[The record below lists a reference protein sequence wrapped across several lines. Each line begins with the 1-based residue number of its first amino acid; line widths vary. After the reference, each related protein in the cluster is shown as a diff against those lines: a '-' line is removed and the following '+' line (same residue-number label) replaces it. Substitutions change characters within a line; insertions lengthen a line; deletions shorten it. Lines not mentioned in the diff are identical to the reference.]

1 MIHTYELTHG
11 GKTPL
16 YEQLYRAIR
25 ADILTGTLRGGEK
38 LPSKRQ
44 LAEHL
49 SVSKITVETAY
60 AQLLAEGY
68 ITSRQ
73 RAGYFVEH
81 LPEADL
87 PVTPLSAEKQP
98 NPPSDPPARS
108 SAASLFPFSVW
119 ARLMRAVLL
128 EQQTAL
134 LQPTP
139 HMGMPAL
146 QQAIADELWR
156 LRGMQ
161 VRPEQIVIGAGAEY
175 FYNLLIQFFGR
186 DRHYALEALGHR
198 KIARVYQAGGVQITP
213 VQMDADGIV
222 PDSLFASDADILHIS
237 PSHHYPT
244 GAITPV
250 GRRRQIMQ
258 WLAQS
263 DSRYVI
269 EDDYDSE
276 FRFSGLPIPTLQ
288 SMDTR
293 SRVIYLNTFSKT
305 LTPALRI
312 SYMILPVQMLDAWQ
326 KTMGFYTCAV
336 PSFEQLTLARFLRE
350 GYFEKHLS
358 RMRKH
363 YRAVRASLLDT
374 LAAAPYNNL
383 FSVQSATVG
392 LHLVVRVHAKHTDEV
407 LCELLTK
414 AGLEPTLLSSF
425 YIGTPP
431 ETAKGCFVLH
441 YAGLEPQSLKTAL
454 NTLAHLLET

>member
-1 MIHTYELTHG
+1 MIHTYELSRSE
-11 GKTPL
+11 KTPL

-25 ADILTGTLRGGEK
+25 RDILSGALAGGEK

-49 SVSKITVETAY
+49 SISKITVETAY

-68 ITSRQ
+68 ISARE

-81 LPEADL
+81 LPEGL
-87 PVTPLSAEKQP
+87 PVHLAPVDTPPVREASTSTPQT
-98 NPPSDPPARS
+98 
-108 SAASLFPFSVW
+108 ASLFPFSVW

-128 EQQTAL
+128 EQQDAL
-134 LQPTP
+134 LLPTP

-146 QQAIADELWR
+146 QKAIADELWR

-175 FYNLLIQFFGR
+175 FYNLLVQFFGR
-186 DRHYALEALGHR
+186 EKCYALEALGHR
-198 KIARVYQAGGVQITP
+198 KIERVYRAGGAKITP

-222 PDSLFASDADILHIS
+222 PQALFASDAQILHIS
-237 PSHHYPT
+237 PSHHYPS
-244 GAITPV
+244 GAITPI

-263 DSRYVI
+263 PSRYVI

-288 SMDTR
+288 SMDTLG
-293 SRVIYLNTFSKT
+293 RVIYLNTFSKT
-305 LTPALRI
+305 LTPAIRI
-312 SYMILPVQMLDAWQ
+312 SYMILPVQLLDTWQ
-326 KTMGFYTCAV
+326 KTMGFYSCAV

-350 GYFEKHLS
+350 GYFEKHLG

-363 YRAVRASLLDT
+363 YRTVRASLLDT

-392 LHLVVRVHAKHTDEV
+392 LHLIVRAHTNRSDEE
-407 LCELLTK
+407 LCDLLTQ
-414 AGLEPTLLSSF
+414 AGLEPALLSSF
-425 YIGTPP
+425 YISTPP
-431 ETAKGCFVLH
+431 SDARGCFVLH
-441 YAGLEPQSLKTAL
+441 YTQLDPRQTASALEK
-454 NTLAHLLET
+454 LAQLL

>member
-1 MIHTYELTHG
+1 MFHTYTLTSD
-11 GKTPL
+11 GKMPL

-25 ADILTGTLRGGEK
+25 ADILAGRLSGGEK

-68 ITSRQ
+68 ISSRQ

-81 LPEADL
+81 LPESL
-87 PVTPLSAEKQP
+87 PPHPAPAELPQK
-98 NPPSDPPARS
+98 STPPAPTPQI
-108 SAASLFPFSVW
+108 ASLFPFSVW

-128 EQQTAL
+128 EQQDAL

-175 FYNLLIQFFGR
+175 FYNLLLQFFGR
-186 DRHYALEALGHR
+186 EKHYALEALGHR
-198 KIARVYQAGGVQITP
+198 KIERVYRAGGAKITP
-213 VQMDADGIV
+213 IQMDDDGIV
-222 PDSLFASDADILHIS
+222 PEALFASDAQILHIS

-263 DSRYVI
+263 DERFVI

-288 SMDTR
+288 SMDTCG
-293 SRVIYLNTFSKT
+293 RVIYLNTFSKT
-305 LTPALRI
+305 LTPAIRI
-312 SYMILPVQMLDAWQ
+312 SYMILPTQMLDAWQ
-326 KTMGFYTCAV
+326 KTMGFYSCAV

-350 GYFEKHLS
+350 GYFEKHLG

-363 YRAVRASLLDT
+363 YRTVRTSLLQ
-374 LAAAPYNNL
+374 LLSSEPL
-383 FSVQSATVG
+383 RQKFSVLGSTVG
-392 LHLVVRVHAKHTDEV
+392 LHFIVRVHTRLTDD
-407 LCELLTK
+407 ELSKLLRE
-414 AGLEPTLLSSF
+414 AGLEPALLSSF

-431 ETAKGCFVLH
+431 QSAHGCFVLH
-441 YAGLEPQSLKTAL
+441 YAQLEPQQTAAAL
-454 NTLAHLLET
+454 EKLAGLL